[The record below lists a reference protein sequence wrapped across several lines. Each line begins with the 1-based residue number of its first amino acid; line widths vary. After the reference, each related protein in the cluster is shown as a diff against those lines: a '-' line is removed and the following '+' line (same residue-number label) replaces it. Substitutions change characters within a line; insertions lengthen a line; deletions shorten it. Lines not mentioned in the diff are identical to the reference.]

1 MRFYLV
7 LLLLLSSLLGWA
19 QPIENT
25 TTSEMGMRP
34 KPDPNQ
40 FELSPIAEEVTP
52 TMSDFKD
59 LNLPV
64 PEFSKPD
71 NKSIFD
77 KPKFETPDFG
87 IATKLNKEFQRE
99 QDQNLEQFKRNQFF
113 GEFKTESKYIR
124 LVYRDHIY
132 FDGDRVQV
140 LMNDRVIL
148 ANALLESS
156 YKSIQIDLKIGF
168 NKIEIIALNQGTSG
182 PNTAEF
188 QVYDDKGELISSNQW
203 ELATGF
209 KGTIILS
216 KDK

>member
-1 MRFYLV
+1 MRFYLTLLWV
-7 LLLLLSSLLGWA
+7 LVSMIGWS
-19 QPIENT
+19 QPIEST
-25 TTSEMGMRP
+25 TTNTPGLKP

-40 FELSPIAEEVTP
+40 VELSPITEEVTP
-52 TMSDFKD
+52 SISDFDKME
-59 LNLPV
+59 LPM
-64 PEFSKPD
+64 PEFSIKN

-99 QDQNLEQFKRNQFF
+99 QDDNIEAFKRNQFF
-113 GEFKTESKYIR
+113 GEFKTESKYVR

-148 ANALLESS
+148 RDVLLESS
-156 YKSIQIDLKIGF
+156 YKSVEINLQIGF
-168 NKIEIIALNQGTSG
+168 NKIDIIALNQGTSG

-216 KDK
+216 KER